1 MGRNPSGAYQ
11 DAAGLL
17 AEIAGQ
23 LPENGFDDRRRDARL
38 LLAMAL
44 DRDDAVL
51 PHEDILISDQ
61 QRETLNL

>member
-23 LPENGFDDRRRDARL
+23 LPENGFDDRRRDARAAF
-38 LLAMAL
+38 LAHGLRAASGVG
-44 DRDDAVL
+44 RR
-51 PHEDILISDQ
+51 S
-61 QRETLNL
+61 RR